1 MLNLPRTTEVNKII
15 AKDKIYDKADVP
27 NALKQSFI
35 KDIDRIVWANKI
47 APATMNITAGR
58 IDEIQVFHI
67 RLKNPSIHQKI
78 LETIDKAVPYVI
90 VYVLEYEERFQ
101 CWIGYKEKSANNTL
115 SVVKYFHDEWADQ
128 PSLSIKGTK
137 TDTIYEN
144 LLASLSPNIKPD
156 EETSDLKEQVEKSVL
171 IDALEKDI
179 EKLTVKM
186 FKEKQFDKK
195 CRMNVHLL
203 ELTRKLEELKDEKTG
218 NENH

>member
-15 AKDKIYDKADVP
+15 AKDKIYDKADVS

-35 KDIDRIVWANKI
+35 KDVDRIVWANKI

-101 CWIGYKEKSANNTL
+101 CWIGYKEKSANNTV

-128 PSLSIKGTK
+128 PSLSINGTK

-144 LLASLSPNIKPD
+144 LLASLSSTIKPD
-156 EETSDLKEQVEKSVL
+156 EESSDLKEQVKKTVL

-179 EKLTVKM
+179 KNLTAKM
-186 FKEKQFDKK
+186 FKEKQFN
-195 CRMNVHLL
+195 RQV
-203 ELTRKLEELKDEKTG
+203 ELNNRLRALNSQLKELKNG
-218 NENH
+218 

>member
-156 EETSDLKEQVEKSVL
+156 EETSDLKEQVKKTVE
-171 IDALEKDI
+171 IDILKKEI
-179 EKLTVKM
+179 SRLTTKM
-186 FKEKQFDKK
+186 FKEKQFD
-195 CRMNVHLL
+195 RQV
-203 ELTRKLEELKDEKTG
+203 ELNNRLRTLNSQLKELKNG
-218 NENH
+218 

>member
-15 AKDKIYDKADVP
+15 AKDKIYDKADVS

-35 KDIDRIVWANKI
+35 KDVDRIVWANKI

-67 RLKNPSIHQKI
+67 RLKNPSIRRKI

-115 SVVKYFHDEWADQ
+115 SVVKYFHDDWADQ
-128 PSLSIKGTK
+128 LSLSINGTK

-144 LLASLSPNIKPD
+144 LLASLSSTIKPD

-179 EKLTVKM
+179 EKLTAKM
-186 FKEKQFDKK
+186 FKERQFDKK
-195 CRMNVHLL
+195 CRMNVRLL

>member
-156 EETSDLKEQVEKSVL
+156 EETSDLKEQVKKTVE
-171 IDALEKDI
+171 IDILKKEI
-179 EKLTVKM
+179 SRLTRKM
-186 FKEKQFDKK
+186 FKEKQFD
-195 CRMNVHLL
+195 RQV
-203 ELTRKLEELKDEKTG
+203 ELNNRLRTLNSQLKELKNG
-218 NENH
+218 

>member
-15 AKDKIYDKADVP
+15 AKDKIYDKADVS

-35 KDIDRIVWANKI
+35 KDVDRIVWANKI

-115 SVVKYFHDEWADQ
+115 SVVKYFHNEWADQ
-128 PSLSIKGTK
+128 PSLSINGTK

-144 LLASLSPNIKPD
+144 LLASLSSTIKPD
-156 EETSDLKEQVEKSVL
+156 EETSDLKEQVKKTVK
-171 IDALEKDI
+171 IDILEKEI
-179 EKLTVKM
+179 SRLTAKM
-186 FKEKQFDKK
+186 FKEKQFN
-195 CRMNVHLL
+195 RQV
-203 ELTRKLEELKDEKTG
+203 ELNNRLRALNSQLKELKNG
-218 NENH
+218 